1 MGSFLTLKYVRV
13 LHLEDDGTSHL
24 DLSSISELFLLRYL
38 KIVRF
43 FFAID
48 LKLPSRLEE
57 LQQLETI
64 DVHAASNIPQGIVSL
79 PRLLHLDVGIKAA
92 LPEGIGRLKSLHT
105 LGSFNLARHSVDNIK
120 CLGELTNLRDLT
132 ICWWRGYHSDPMDA
146 GMRMEALRTSIGSL
160 SGSLR
165 SLIIGAGC
173 NIQLPVHGWGS
184 THSPPVRN
192 LRKLDL
198 TSCDFDRCPEWIAEL
213 HDLYSL
219 RIRVKEV
226 ADGVSIVAELRS
238 LAYLYLKCH
247 GEKEEVAVI
256 SGCRALKHL
265 DLDCEKLSLTF
276 QAGAM
281 PRLEKLEIWFRYH
294 ISFITGYFLP
304 RGIEHLP
311 AHTLRQIYLKVVDA
325 FEQHQPLVRRMFE
338 MAFRQYDGSANIT
351 IYFHESISY

>member
-1 MGSFLTLKYVRV
+1 
-13 LHLEDDGTSHL
+13 
-24 DLSSISELFLLRYL
+24 
-38 KIVRF
+38 
-43 FFAID
+43 
-48 LKLPSRLEE
+48 
-57 LQQLETI
+57 
-64 DVHAASNIPQGIVSL
+64 
-79 PRLLHLDVGIKAA
+79 
-92 LPEGIGRLKSLHT
+92 
-105 LGSFNLARHSVDNIK
+105 
-120 CLGELTNLRDLT
+120 
-132 ICWWRGYHSDPMDA
+132 
-146 GMRMEALRTSIGSL
+146 MRMEALRTSIGSL
-160 SGSLR
+160 SGSLK

-247 GEKEEVAVI
+247 GEKEEMAVI

-281 PRLEKLEIWFRYH
+281 PRLEKLEI
-294 ISFITGYFLP
+294 ITGYFLP

-311 AHTLRQIYLKVVDA
+311 ARTLRQICLKGTV
-325 FEQHQPLVRRMFE
+325 EQHALVDMFE
-338 MAFRQYDGSANIT
+338 TAFRAHHPCAHIT
-351 IYFHESISY
+351 TYFHPIARTSQRGWRYPPLMKGK